1 VLGFQQDLADVQA
14 VYFYFFM
21 YLFIYFYLEGC
32 SSHLVWQVQ
41 LAGICHQIRTFS
53 PFSMLYS
60 MASCGQP
67 RLFPFLKEM
76 KEAPSSREGA
86 ANKACMNIAFLAS
99 KKSGFN

>member
-1 VLGFQQDLADVQA
+1 
-14 VYFYFFM
+14 
-21 YLFIYFYLEGC
+21 
-32 SSHLVWQVQ
+32 
-41 LAGICHQIRTFS
+41 
-53 PFSMLYS
+53 